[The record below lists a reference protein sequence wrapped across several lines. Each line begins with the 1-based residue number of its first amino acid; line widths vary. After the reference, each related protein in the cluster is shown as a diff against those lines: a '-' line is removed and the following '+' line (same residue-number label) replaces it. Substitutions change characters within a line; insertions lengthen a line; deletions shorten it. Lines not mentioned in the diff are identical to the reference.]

1 MGDRVPGEREAEPL
15 DRRACVCDEDED
27 GGVRDADSER
37 SNIVMCCSEPS

>member
-15 DRRACVCDEDED
+15 DRRACVCDED

-37 SNIVMCCSEPS
+37 SNIVMCCRDPS